1 VGQLWISV
9 VFVVLGAIASG
20 CLTAHTYERF
30 EEAPLRA
37 GWVELLEARPSR
49 VRLSVK
55 VEYQTM
61 PPRKT
66 LVDFD
71 PGLEACASIR
81 VLAQTGE
88 ADVYLAPGVRHAL
101 AVDPKKRDVLARKAS
116 AWKSGELADAECTVA
131 ILFNTYANEIS
142 LKADNVERRLGGAS
156 LSPPKNV
163 IVLALLLPATAV
175 VDVATFVPLLVWTCL
190 TEDIDCSWVG
200 AALSGWSGSY

>member
-1 VGQLWISV
+1 VARLWIGV
-9 VFVVLGAIASG
+9 AFVVLASG
-20 CLTAHTYERF
+20 CLTARTYDQF

-37 GWVELLEARPSR
+37 AWVELLEASPSR

-66 LVDFD
+66 RVDFD
-71 PGLEACASIR
+71 PGLEACASVR

-88 ADVYLAPGVRHAL
+88 ADVYLAPGARHAL
-101 AVDPKKRDVLARKAS
+101 AVDPKKQDALARKAS
-116 AWKSGELADAECTVA
+116 EWKSGELVDAECTVA

-190 TEDIDCSWVG
+190 TEDLDCSWVG
-200 AALSGWSGSY
+200 AVLSIWSGSY